1 MKLGDDATTIFDF
14 TTDADTIITPDNAP
28 TKTEKITAKGSI
40 TPDTL
45 NITPDTISTTLF
57 NNSSAFSSK
66 TSFSDDPVVPSLE
79 KDSISTFG
87 TDSSSVATPIDE
99 INNDLIKSEYVV
111 KNAVADYDALVDKQR
126 VQRLKFLLEKS
137 SLYAQFLA
145 NKMERQQQEQRE
157 RAQAEEIRR
166 AKAKEKQEKISA
178 GPTLALTSDVAADNS
193 SSISINQQQSTTKK
207 RGAPKKRKADD
218 SSYNILDYD
227 ISKRRKGDY
236 TTAAVVENFNP
247 GDYPEVEVY
256 IPPAGSADEASKDKP
271 DDDLENEEVTNNNQ
285 TNGDFDRSLIS
296 ARQPK
301 LVTGG
306 ILRDY
311 QLTGF
316 EWLVSLYDNGLN
328 GILADEMGLGK
339 TLQTIAFLAYLW
351 ENKIYGP
358 FLIVAPL
365 STLANWVKRAHMR
378 SRRLKKIDHTF
389 PIVVTSYEIVMNDR
403 KYLQKYAWKYIVV
416 DEGHRIKNLNCKL
429 IRELKTY
436 QSANRLL
443 LTGTPL
449 QNNLAELWSLL
460 NFLLPDIFDDLDNG
474 ETVILAKEQQ
484 NEVVSN
490 LHRILKPFL
499 LRRLK
504 SDVEYAL
511 PKKKEFLLYAPLTRQ
526 QKEVYDA
533 ILSRNIRPFLLGK
546 KLGRE
551 LDGDTMVDP
560 MDIDNVDFL
569 DNNETNSNQN
579 ENNKDNNQNAIQN
592 ADNNSTSSNNNDI
605 INNNPDSI
613 SESYIRGSKLRR
625 LKPRAYKEMTD
636 DEFFDVIE
644 KGEDEIS
651 QEELLENNIIAEK
664 ETKTNRV
671 VKSVNCMKLQNAVM
685 QLRKICNHPYLFD
698 WPVDPETD
706 TYQISKELIA
716 ASGKMILLKRLLDAL
731 FERDH
736 KVLIF
741 SQFTTM
747 LDIIED
753 WATTY
758 ENWQLCRID
767 GSIDQET
774 RRKQIQEFN
783 TNPKIKLFILS
794 TRAGGLGIN
803 LTAADTVIIYDS
815 DWNPQIDLQAQDRVH
830 RIGQTRPVIIYRMVT
845 ANTIECKILEKAS
858 AKRKL
863 EKLVIHKGKFKLPT
877 SRDNPIASLAELE
890 EILAG
895 EDNEKVQLAQLGDEI
910 IPDTDLVRLLDRSE
924 EAFEKVGTA
933 AEQEERGRIFKVI
946 SEVRDQNNDALAQ
959 MSNQD

>member
-1 MKLGDDATTIFDF
+1 MSRLGDDATTIFDF

-40 TPDTL
+40 TPDTP
-45 NITPDTISTTLF
+45 NITPDTIDTTLF

-79 KDSISTFG
+79 KVIRRKNTSNNFNINVKLTH
-87 TDSSSVATPIDE
+87 SSSVATPIDE

-111 KNAVADYDALVDKQR
+111 KNVPPNNEPDKDNLKILKEKAVADYDALVDKQR

-178 GPTLALTSDVAADNS
+178 GPTLASVALTSDVADNS

-271 DDDLENEEVTNNNQ
+271 DDDLANEEVTNNNQ

-560 MDIDNVDFL
+560 MDIDN
-569 DNNETNSNQN
+569 
-579 ENNKDNNQNAIQN
+579 
-592 ADNNSTSSNNNDI
+592 
-605 INNNPDSI
+605 
-613 SESYIRGSKLRR
+613 ESYIRGSKLRR

-651 QEELLENNIIAEK
+651 QEELLENSIIAEK

>member
-1 MKLGDDATTIFDF
+1 LEQSINKILKYNDPLDGSDFNPIEYINQIIPNEHSLASIDVTTKKLQLKMRQIEGEIRELTRLQVDDQQGVEEVEQAKKEIEELFERISQIRDK
-14 TTDADTIITPDNAP
+14 AAQSVVMVQEITQDIKSLDYAKKHL
-28 TKTEKITAKGSI
+28 TLSITALKRLQMLVTAVDQLKIMAEMKQYKETSQ
-40 TPDTL
+40 L
-45 NITPDTISTTLF
+45 LQAVLQLAAFFKKYRNIQQIAVLLSTINTFQNDLKKQIF
-57 NNSSAFSSK
+57 NDFESS
-66 TSFSDDPVVPSLE
+66 
-79 KDSISTFG
+79 FG
-87 TDSSSVATPIDE
+87 TDGSL
-99 INNDLIKSEYVV
+99 N
-111 KNAVADYDALVDKQR
+111 
-126 VQRLKFLLEKS
+126 VQ
-137 SLYAQFLA
+137 
-145 NKMERQQQEQRE
+145 
-157 RAQAEEIRR
+157 
-166 AKAKEKQEKISA
+166 
-178 GPTLALTSDVAADNS
+178 T
-193 SSISINQQQSTTKK
+193 
-207 RGAPKKRKADD
+207 AP
-218 SSYNILDYD
+218 L
-227 ISKRRKGDY
+227 
-236 TTAAVVENFNP
+236 
-247 GDYPEVEVY
+247 
-256 IPPAGSADEASKDKP
+256 DEASKDKP